1 VETGL
6 YFGSFNPIHIG
17 HMAIANYL
25 VEFTG
30 LKQIWFVV
38 SPHNPLKQ
46 KTSLLNDYQRLEMV
60 HMAIDDDPR
69 FRASDIEFNMPKP
82 SYTIDTLTYLSE
94 KYPDREFRLIMG
106 SDNLYFIH
114 KWKNYNNLL
123 DEYKIIVY
131 PRPGYPAD
139 KERLP
144 VLSDYGERIDQI
156 NAPLME
162 ISSSFIRKAVKE
174 GKNICHFLPEKV
186 FKYMDEM
193 NFYKK

>member
-131 PRPGYPAD
+131 PRPGYPD
-139 KERLP
+139 DIERLP

>member
-1 VETGL
+1 METGL

>member
-1 VETGL
+1 
-6 YFGSFNPIHIG
+6 
-17 HMAIANYL
+17 
-25 VEFTG
+25 
-30 LKQIWFVV
+30 
-38 SPHNPLKQ
+38 
-46 KTSLLNDYQRLEMV
+46 
-60 HMAIDDDPR
+60 MAIDDDPR

>member
-1 VETGL
+1 M

-25 VEFTG
+25 VEFSG
-30 LKQIWFVV
+30 LKQIWFIV

-46 KTSLLNDYQRLEMV
+46 KASLLNDYQRLEMV
-60 HMAIDDDPR
+60 HRAIDDDTR
-69 FRASDIEFNMPKP
+69 FRASDIEFKMPKP

-94 KYPDREFRLIMG
+94 KYPERKFRLIMG

-114 KWKNYNNLL
+114 KWKNYRKLL
-123 DEYKIIVY
+123 DNYKILVY
-131 PRPGYPAD
+131 PRPDYPAD
-139 KERLP
+139 KEKLP
-144 VLSDYGERIDQI
+144 VLSDYGGHIDLI
-156 NAPLME
+156 NAPLIE

-174 GKNICHFLPEKV
+174 GRNIRYFLREKAY
-186 FKYMDEM
+186 KYMDEM